1 MDNLQDKTVFELASR
16 LNEIDKEIRQLEIE
30 HNCILQELYQRIPK
44 LEGDQNLQPKV
55 LRKIREVLGGE

>member
-16 LNEIDKEIRQLEIE
+16 LNQIDKEIRQLEIE